1 MAQIKEMYIEKST
14 KTVFILNKNLLNIFK
29 KISSKIIQFILKR
42 KVYISKTS

>member
-1 MAQIKEMYIEKST
+1 MAQIKELYIEKST

-29 KISSKIIQFILKR
+29 KNSRKIIQFILKR

>member
-29 KISSKIIQFILKR
+29 KNFKQNYLIHFEKKSLYFKN
-42 KVYISKTS
+42 

>member
-14 KTVFILNKNLLNIFK
+14 KTE
-29 KISSKIIQFILKR
+29 KISSKSIQFILKR